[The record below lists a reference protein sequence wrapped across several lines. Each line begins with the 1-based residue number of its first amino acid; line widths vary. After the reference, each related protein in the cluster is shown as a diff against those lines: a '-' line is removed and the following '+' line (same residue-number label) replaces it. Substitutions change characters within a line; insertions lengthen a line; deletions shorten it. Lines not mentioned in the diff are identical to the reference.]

1 MNMSTSASRP
11 LRLAW
16 MLFGGAA
23 CFFAVTPPA
32 SARPPQSPADKI
44 ESAANRV
51 GNFFYRA
58 ARKLEEPVPNP
69 EARAVR
75 TRIYTVTTTSDDDDI
90 QVDRSRPRP
99 QRGTENPPNRV
110 WDPVT
115 QQWLPPSMV
124 QPNRRVYSSGGAI
137 YSPRGGGVTVT
148 TVQPSM
154 PAVRLQSRPGGSPP
168 VITDLDVNAMRQP
181 AETRYLDPYGPAAT
195 EAYGA
200 TQRREEPS
208 PQTSSAFT
216 EPPASRVATKPA
228 VTKPAAPQTP
238 AEYGARV
245 PGKPGFVYPPGVE
258 QETKNML
265 DVRGLSAG
273 QKVRDPRTGQIFLV
287 P

>member
-1 MNMSTSASRP
+1 
-11 LRLAW
+11 
-16 MLFGGAA
+16 MLLGGAA
-23 CFFAVTPPA
+23 CLFAVTPPPA
-32 SARPPQSPADKI
+32 SARPPQSPAEKI

-58 ARKLEEPVPNP
+58 ARKLEEPVRNP
-69 EARAVR
+69 EVRAVR
-75 TRIYTVTTTSDDDDI
+75 TQRIYTVTTTEDDDDI
-90 QVDRSRPRP
+90 QVDRSRLRP
-99 QRGTENPPNRV
+99 QRGTENPANRV

-115 QQWLPPSMV
+115 HQWLPPSMV
-124 QPNRRVYSSGGAI
+124 PQRRAYSSGGAI
-137 YSPRGGGVTVT
+137 YSPSGGVTVT
-148 TVQPSM
+148 TVRPSM
-154 PAVRLQSRPGGSPP
+154 PPVRLQSRPGGSPP

-181 AETRYLDPYGPAAT
+181 TETRYLDPYGPEAT

-200 TQRREEPS
+200 AQRREEPT
-208 PQTSSAFT
+208 PQVSST
-216 EPPASRVATKPA
+216 LNEPPTSPAATKPA